1 MMVIENR
8 FDLGQTVYLTTDNE
22 QRRRVVSEIKVR
34 QTGLI
39 YELSCGTCTSYHY
52 DFEISETIDV
62 LVKTDG

>member
-1 MMVIENR
+1 MMVINNI

-34 QTGLI
+34 PTGLV
-39 YELSCGTCTSYHY
+39 YELSCGTGTSYHY